1 MNKLK
6 GAILP
11 ILGALTLITLAG
23 ASGINIYETSLRSTG
38 SISYSKTV
46 EPFGLRIA
54 DMMADLLQPYF
65 DDAWYPVY
73 WKEALDDLATA
84 SPNGEITHVQMRI
97 WWTLSDGLINPVLG
111 SKDGGPQTRIM
122 ENDNW
127 KRWYFG
133 YIAPGQQSLLY
144 GPSAIERIHAKGF
157 KFELSISGA
166 WENGDVVKPGKTATD
181 NGPCWWAAKEAN
193 FPAWVAAGGG
203 EKFLDNYKNNVV
215 LPVANFIKYYL
226 QDGDIF
232 DISFEM
238 NYPTSDFTWSHN
250 EKWNEIINQ
259 TRQVFRDA
267 GKNIFITLDHCGWYD
282 DFGLGYKAVKLQNPN
297 ATLTSD
303 NQGIS
308 GATYLNN
315 LDFISYSHWIP
326 LISSKEVPATWTDN
340 DISWLTNRWF
350 DNKQF
355 DKVGTGY
362 KGVPGIKGR
371 DFIAD
376 IRALSQIMGKKVLMN
391 TGYFSRH
398 GKIAE
403 DYWNIQ
409 PITADNM
416 EQRVAWSALLRAIR
430 DPRSNY
436 QVWCA
441 GQDFERYCRDKAAQP
456 DFIDSSW
463 RKSVAQQAIINEIDT
478 ITNPS

>member
-1 MNKLK
+1 MSKLK

-11 ILGALTLITLAG
+11 ILGALTLITLMG
-23 ASGINIYETSLRSTG
+23 ASAVNIYETSLHSTG
-38 SISYSKTV
+38 SILYSKTV
-46 EPFGLRIA
+46 GPFGLRIA
-54 DMMADLLQPYF
+54 DMMADLLRPNF
-65 DDAWYPVY
+65 DDRWFSQY
-73 WKEALDDLATA
+73 WKDALYDLAAA
-84 SPNGEITHVQMRI
+84 SPDGEITHVQMRI
-97 WWTLSDGLINPVLG
+97 WWRLSDGLINPVLG
-111 SKDGGPQTRIM
+111 SNDGSQTLM
-122 ENDNW
+122 MQNDNW

-133 YIAPGQQSLLY
+133 YIAPGQQPLPY
-144 GPSAIERIHAKGF
+144 GPSAIEQIHAKGF

-193 FPAWVAAGGG
+193 FPVWVAAGGG

-215 LPVANFIKYYL
+215 LPVANFAKYYL

-232 DISFEM
+232 SISFEM

-308 GATYLNN
+308 GAAYLSD
-315 LDFISYSHWIP
+315 LDFISFSHWIP
-326 LISSKEVPATWTDN
+326 LISSKEVPAAWTDN

-350 DNKQF
+350 DNKLF
-355 DKVGTGY
+355 CKVGTGY
-362 KGVPGIKGR
+362 NGVLGINGR

-398 GKIAE
+398 GRIAE
-403 DYWNIQ
+403 DYWNVQ

-416 EQRVAWSALLRAIR
+416 EQRVAWSAQLRAIR

-456 DFIDSSW
+456 DYIDTSW
-463 RKSVAQQAIINEIDT
+463 RNSIAQQAIINEIDA